1 MQTAQAILSHHSNS
15 RPVEASGFGRVLTGW
30 LTRLFGCWHTEMSRP
45 VTLRSSG
52 TARVCLGCGARRP
65 FDTVRWE
72 MVGAYY
78 YETPSVAGDLYT
90 VEKRARVQE
99 RRGAALRLAA

>member
-1 MQTAQAILSHHSNS
+1 MQTAQAILSRHSDS
-15 RPVEASGFGRVLTGW
+15 RPVEAARLGRALAGW

-45 VTLRSSG
+45 FTLRSGS
-52 TARVCLGCGARRP
+52 ARVCLDCGARRR

-78 YETPSVAGDLYT
+78 YETPSAAGDLYT
-90 VEKRARVQE
+90 VEKRAQVRE
-99 RRGAALRLAA
+99 RRAGGLRLAA